1 MIFSLTSIFLAI
13 LWIILG
19 TSYIKWHPLLVLF
32 SAALFLAVLLNI
44 PPLETLELIK
54 EGFGKIVKNIG
65 LLILFGTII
74 GFVLERS
81 HATLSI
87 AKWVLKHLNR
97 FPLPYSVS
105 CIGYIIS
112 IPVFCDAAF
121 ILMSSLVK
129 DLSRITKKNIIF
141 LSVCLATG
149 LYSAHVFVPPTPGPI
164 VASEIIG
171 ADIGLLFLIGII
183 VGGIVSIAGYIW
195 IKFFFKKEFELNLKE
210 IKSYEFISDRS
221 IVSFLPIVLP
231 ILLISASTI
240 IKYPGLEINQFQ
252 ILEFFELIGKPE
264 IALLF
269 GFITT
274 LIFLRKDKIKDT
286 PIWTIKSLKD
296 SFEILLITGSGGAL
310 GYIIRESGIIESLSL
325 NNVTGLASILSVFIS
340 AAIIKT
346 IQGSSTVAI
355 VTTCAITAPLLQ
367 SIGMTSELEKVILII
382 SIGSGAMTISH
393 INDSY
398 FWVVSKYSN
407 IEMNDVLKYFS
418 SATLIQGL
426 TGLFMSIIIF
436 IFLN

>member
-1 MIFSLTSIFLAI
+1 MIISIITFIGLFYFSYRFKIKPFLTLLFASFLSGVFLNISISETLYLIYKGFINIVIAIGPIIISGTLLGKFLNET
-13 LWIILG
+13 G
-19 TSYIKWHPLLVLF
+19 TSKKMVSTFISYLGIK
-32 SAALFLAVLLNI
+32 NI
-44 PPLETLELIK
+44 PVSLN
-54 EGFGKIVKNIG
+54 V
-65 LLILFGTII
+65 I
-74 GFVLERS
+74 GF
-81 HATLSI
+81 
-87 AKWVLKHLNR
+87 
-97 FPLPYSVS
+97 
-105 CIGYIIS
+105 IIS

-121 ILMSSLVK
+121 ILMSSIVK

-183 VGGIVSIAGYIW
+183 VGAIVSIAGYLW
-195 IKFFFKKEFELNLKE
+195 IKFLFKKEFELNPKE

-252 ILEFFELIGKPE
+252 ILEFFELIGEPE
-264 IALLF
+264 VALLF
-269 GFITT
+269 GFTTT

-286 PIWTIKSLKD
+286 PLWAIKSLKD

-310 GYIIRESGIIESLSL
+310 GYIIRESGIIDSLSL

-418 SATLIQGL
+418 TATLIQGI
-426 TGLFMSIIIF
+426 TGLIMSIIIF